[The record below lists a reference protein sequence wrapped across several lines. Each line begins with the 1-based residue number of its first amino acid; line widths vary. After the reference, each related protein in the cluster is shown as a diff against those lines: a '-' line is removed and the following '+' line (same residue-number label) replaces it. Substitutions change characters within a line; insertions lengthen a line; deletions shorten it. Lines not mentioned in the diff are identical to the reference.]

1 MIKRVAMA
9 FGVIYLTA
17 GILGMLPFLGGT
29 FGMTPSNLLS
39 IFSINL
45 LHNLVHLGLGIG
57 GLAAASSDRN
67 SRQYA
72 QVVGIA
78 LMILGVI
85 GISDP
90 VHGLLPLGGVDIAL
104 HLLSGAVLAYFGF
117 TTEPGRL
124 ATR

>member
-9 FGVIYLTA
+9 FGVIYLAA

-29 FGMTPSNLLS
+29 FGMTPSNLLT

-45 LHNLVHLGLGIG
+45 LHNLVHVGLGIA
-57 GLAAASSDRN
+57 GLAAASSERN

-72 QVVGIA
+72 QIVGIA
-78 LMILGVI
+78 LLLLGVI

-90 VHGLLPLGGVDIAL
+90 VHGVLPLGGVDIVL
-104 HLLSGAVLAYFGF
+104 HLLTGAVLAYFGF
-117 TTEPGRL
+117 TTPVARRT
-124 ATR
+124 A